1 MAVILIVDDGAAN
14 REYLAALL
22 SYGDHRLLQAADG
35 AEGLEIAK
43 TERPDLVIADILMPT
58 MDGYELVRQMRLDP
72 AVASTP
78 VIFCTAHYHE
88 REARALAR
96 TCGISDVIVKPAEP
110 EVILAA
116 VAGVLGTPP
125 PARVPNAEEFD
136 RKHLRLLTNK
146 LSQKTDDLKATN
158 ERLSALIELN
168 LRFGSELDPQRLL
181 QGFGTAAREIIGARY
196 SITGILDE
204 TGSRLRWLFT
214 SGMDA
219 GAAAKLGSPDPR
231 AGVLKTILWES
242 RPTRLRNADVNPES
256 LGLSAG
262 HPPIHSWLGV
272 PIASPTRVYGYIGL
286 IDKVGLDQ
294 FSEEDERLAM
304 ILAAQVGRVYQNG
317 SLYADLLAHAANLER
332 QVAARQ
338 QTERALADRARQ
350 ASLIAQ
356 VGAIL
361 TRSDTAQEM
370 LQRCAQA
377 LAGYLEGA
385 SAGIWTLD
393 EVGNSQLQANAGPA
407 LNGEPVRP
415 IPLARIGAMVKER
428 RPHVS
433 NDVANDPWIDDKDW
447 VESAG
452 ITACAAYPLMLEDR
466 LAGVLA
472 VYARCPLSPEAVEAI
487 GTAAQE
493 IALGIQRKNAERALH
508 DREEHIRL
516 LLNSTAEAIYGIDL
530 QGLCTFANAA
540 CARLLGYNDTSQ
552 FIGRNMHAL
561 IHHTRADGTSYPMD
575 ECRIYQGFRR
585 GEPSHIQDEVLWRAD
600 GSSFPAEY
608 WSYPIRRDGEV
619 VGSVVTFLDIT
630 ERRQLETQFRKAQQ
644 RLRHIVVS
652 SPAVLFTLAIV
663 GNALE
668 SISWISDNVW
678 EIFGYPP
685 EVAVGTE
692 WWLSCIHPD
701 DRERVMAQTRADLFS
716 RGRCTE
722 EYRFR
727 RADGSYRWTRV
738 EIRLTLEEAVGAWTD
753 INERKLAEEEQAKL
767 RGQLQQAQKLESV
780 GRLAGGV
787 AHDFNNLLTVISGYS
802 GMLLKRLPV
811 NDPIREDIEEIQI
824 AGERAAVLTRQLL
837 LLARQ
842 QMVQVQQVQL
852 NDVVT
857 EVQTMLRR
865 VIGEDIVIESVLD
878 PTLGFVLA
886 DPGRLH
892 QVLMNLAVNARDAMP
907 GGGKLLIETQNV
919 ELDRSFAE
927 LHAGV
932 EPSSYVQLKVTDTGV
947 GMTPEVLSH
956 LYEPF
961 FTTKAIGEGTG
972 LGLATVYG
980 IVQQSQG
987 SIWVYSEPGEG
998 TTFTIY
1004 LPRSDRRETLPAKP
1018 EDAPATL
1025 RGTETLL
1032 VVEDQ
1037 DQLRRMAVK
1046 VLRHHGYRVIEA
1058 TNPGEALLHCERYPG
1073 PIHLLLS
1080 DVVMPGMTGPEMV
1093 ERIRPLRPSIEVLFM
1108 SGYSEQARQRHRDL
1122 ELAGGYLQK
1131 PFSAEEL
1138 ATRVRR
1144 ALDPRRPAGT
1154 ILVVDDEPAVR
1165 HLVRK
1170 ILAGVGYQ
1178 VLEAGDGREAVRIIE
1193 ASDIDLMITDLAMPE
1208 QEGLETIQ
1216 RLHHS
1221 RPGLRMVAM
1230 SGKFPEILRASEYFG
1245 AAAAIRKPIEPD
1257 ELLKLVRNLILEREG
1272 K

>member
-1 MAVILIVDDGAAN
+1 VQADSARMLFDTTFAGASPDDALSFIVEILQSFTEYSIIGKDLNGRILLWNEGARRLYGYEPEEVIGRA
-14 REYLAALL
+14 R
-22 SYGDHRLLQAADG
+22 
-35 AEGLEIAK
+35 
-43 TERPDLVIADILMPT
+43 ADILHTPEDIAAGKPAAILQEALRRGKWEGMLT
-58 MDGYELVRQMRLDP
+58 RLRKDGSRFVTR
-72 AVASTP
+72 AVATP
-78 VIFCTAHYHE
+78 
-88 REARALAR
+88 R
-96 TCGISDVIVKPAEP
+96 
-110 EVILAA
+110 
-116 VAGVLGTPP
+116 
-125 PARVPNAEEFD
+125 FD
-136 RKHLRLLTNK
+136 TGGLHTGYLLVSK
-146 LSQKTDDLKATN
+146 DATN
-158 ERLSALIELN
+158 EVA
-168 LRFGSELDPQRLL
+168 
-181 QGFGTAAREIIGARY
+181 AARAEGKFRGLLESAPDAMVIANQG
-196 SITGILDE
+196 GQILLVNSQVE
-204 TGSRLRWLFT
+204 KLF
-214 SGMDA
+214 
-219 GAAAKLGSPDPR
+219 
-231 AGVLKTILWES
+231 
-242 RPTRLRNADVNPES
+242 
-256 LGLSAG
+256 
-262 HPPIHSWLGV
+262 
-272 PIASPTRVYGYIGL
+272 GYIGL

-294 FSEEDERLAM
+294 FSEGDERLAV

-317 SLYADLLAHAANLER
+317 SLYADVLAHAANLER
-332 QVAARQ
+332 EVAARQ

-370 LQRCAQA
+370 LQRCAEA

-407 LNGEPVRP
+407 LDGEPVRP

-472 VYARCPLSPEAVEAI
+472 VYARGPFSPEAVEAI

-493 IALGIQRKNAERALH
+493 IVLGIQRKDAERALH

-585 GEPSHIQDEVLWRAD
+585 GEPSHIQDEVLWRAE

-608 WSYPIRRDGEV
+608 WSYPIRRGGEV
-619 VGSVVTFLDIT
+619 VGAVVTFLDIT

-663 GNALE
+663 GNDLE

-685 EVAVGTE
+685 EVALGTE

-701 DRERVMAQTRADLFS
+701 DRERAMAQTSADLFS
-716 RGRCTE
+716 RGHCTE

-727 RADGSYRWTRV
+727 CADGSYRWTRV
-738 EIRLTLEEAVGAWTD
+738 EIRLTPEEAVGAWTD

-787 AHDFNNLLTVISGYS
+787 AHDFNNLLTVINGYS

-865 VIGEDIVIESVLD
+865 VIGEDIVPESVLD

-892 QVLMNLAVNARDAMP
+892 QVLMNLAINARDAMP

-919 ELDRSFAE
+919 ELDRGFAE

-932 EPSSYVQLKVTDTGV
+932 EPGSYVQLKVTDTGV

-980 IVQQSQG
+980 IIQQSQG

-1037 DQLRRMAVK
+1037 DQVRRMAVK
-1046 VLRHHGYRVIEA
+1046 VLRDHGYRVIEGS
-1058 TNPGEALLHCERYPG
+1058 NPGEALLHCERYAG

-1093 ERIRPLRPSIEVLFM
+1093 ERIRPLRPSIKVLFM
-1108 SGYSEQARQRHRDL
+1108 SGYSEQALQRHRDL

-1131 PFSAEEL
+1131 PFSAEAL
-1138 ATRVRR
+1138 AARVRK

-1165 HLVRK
+1165 HLIRK

-1178 VLEAGDGREAVRIIE
+1178 VLEAGDGGEAVRIIE
-1193 ASDIDLMITDLAMPE
+1193 ANDIDLMITDLAMPE

-1216 RLHHS
+1216 RLHQS

-1230 SGKFPEILRASEYFG
+1230 SGKFPDLLRASEYFG

>member
-1 MAVILIVDDGAAN
+1 MLFDTTFAGASPDDALSFIVEILQSFTEYSIIGEDLNGRILLWNEGARRLYGYEPEEVIGRA
-14 REYLAALL
+14 
-22 SYGDHRLLQAADG
+22 Q
-35 AEGLEIAK
+35 
-43 TERPDLVIADILMPT
+43 ADILHTPEDIAAGKPASILQEALRRGKWEGLLT
-58 MDGYELVRQMRLDP
+58 RLRKDGSRFVTR
-72 AVASTP
+72 AVATP
-78 VIFCTAHYHE
+78 
-88 REARALAR
+88 R
-96 TCGISDVIVKPAEP
+96 
-110 EVILAA
+110 
-116 VAGVLGTPP
+116 
-125 PARVPNAEEFD
+125 FD
-136 RKHLRLLTNK
+136 TGGLHTGYLLVSK
-146 LSQKTDDLKATN
+146 DATN
-158 ERLSALIELN
+158 EV
-168 LRFGSELDPQRLL
+168 
-181 QGFGTAAREIIGARY
+181 AA
-196 SITGILDE
+196 
-204 TGSRLRWLFT
+204 
-214 SGMDA
+214 
-219 GAAAKLGSPDPR
+219 
-231 AGVLKTILWES
+231 
-242 RPTRLRNADVNPES
+242 
-256 LGLSAG
+256 
-262 HPPIHSWLGV
+262 
-272 PIASPTRVYGYIGL
+272 
-286 IDKVGLDQ
+286 
-294 FSEEDERLAM
+294 
-304 ILAAQVGRVYQNG
+304 
-317 SLYADLLAHAANLER
+317 AHAANLER
-332 QVAARQ
+332 EAAARQ

-370 LQRCAQA
+370 LQRCAEA

-407 LNGEPVRP
+407 LDGEPVRP

-428 RPHVS
+428 RPHIS

-452 ITACAAYPLMLEDR
+452 ITACAVYPLMLEDR

-472 VYARCPLSPEAVEAI
+472 VYARGPFSPEAVEAI

-493 IALGIQRKNAERALH
+493 IVLGIQRKDAERALH

-585 GEPSHIQDEVLWRAD
+585 GEPSHIQDEVLWRAE

-608 WSYPIRRDGEV
+608 WSYPIRRGGEV

-663 GNALE
+663 GNDLE
-668 SISWISDNVW
+668 GISWISDNVW

-685 EVAVGTE
+685 EVALGTE

-701 DRERVMAQTRADLFS
+701 DRERAMAQTRADLFS
-716 RGRCTE
+716 RGHCTE

-727 RADGSYRWTRV
+727 CADGSYRWTRV
-738 EIRLTLEEAVGAWTD
+738 EIRLTPEEAVGAWTD

-787 AHDFNNLLTVISGYS
+787 AHDFNNLLTVINGYS

-824 AGERAAVLTRQLL
+824 AGKRAAVLTRQLL

-857 EVQTMLRR
+857 EVQTMLRC
-865 VIGEDIVIESVLD
+865 VIGEDIVPESVLD

-932 EPSSYVQLKVTDTGV
+932 EPGSYVQLKVTDTGV

-980 IVQQSQG
+980 IIQQSQG

-1046 VLRHHGYRVIEA
+1046 VLRDHGYRVIEGS
-1058 TNPGEALLHCERYPG
+1058 NPGEALLHCERYPG

-1093 ERIRPLRPSIEVLFM
+1093 ERIRPLRPSIKVLFM
-1108 SGYSEQARQRHRDL
+1108 SGYSEQALKRHHDL

-1131 PFSAEEL
+1131 PFSAEAL
-1138 ATRVRR
+1138 ATRVRK

-1165 HLVRK
+1165 HLIRK

-1178 VLEAGDGREAVRIIE
+1178 VLEAGDGGEAVRIIE
-1193 ASDIDLMITDLAMPE
+1193 ANDIDLMITDLAMPE

-1230 SGKFPEILRASEYFG
+1230 SGKFPELLRASEYFG
-1245 AAAAIRKPIEPD
+1245 AVAAIRKPIEPD
-1257 ELLKLVRNLILEREG
+1257 ELLKLVRNLILKREG